1 MTLLDYTIGN
11 DTFEYPVSDE
21 QLRQFFKSELSSYDI
36 VDEYLDKNDLD
47 YDDVI
52 LKDEQDKIIEPT
64 TLIQYCNVISSDEN
78 ILVIR

>member
-1 MTLLDYTIGN
+1 MT
-11 DTFEYPVSDE
+11 
-21 QLRQFFKSELSSYDI
+21 
-36 VDEYLDKNDLD
+36 VDECLDKNDLD

-64 TLIQYCNVISSDEN
+64 TLIQYCNVISADEN

>member
-1 MTLLDYTIGN
+1 MT
-11 DTFEYPVSDE
+11 
-21 QLRQFFKSELSSYDI
+21 

-47 YDDVI
+47 YDNVI

-64 TLIQYCNVISSDEN
+64 TLIQYCNVISADEN

>member
-1 MTLLDYTIGN
+1 MT
-11 DTFEYPVSDE
+11 
-21 QLRQFFKSELSSYDI
+21 

-64 TLIQYCNVISSDEN
+64 TLIQYCNVISADEN

>member
-1 MTLLDYTIGN
+1 MT
-11 DTFEYPVSDE
+11 
-21 QLRQFFKSELSSYDI
+21 

-64 TLIQYCNVISSDEN
+64 TLTQYCNVISADEN

>member
-1 MTLLDYTIGN
+1 MT
-11 DTFEYPVSDE
+11 
-21 QLRQFFKSELSSYDI
+21 

-47 YDDVI
+47 YYDVI

-64 TLIQYCNVISSDEN
+64 TLIQYCNVISADEN